1 MERSKWNEDD
11 FWWSNLIIDMQTRVR
26 IDLQV
31 TKFQIHLEHS
41 LIRLFQI
48 PNEKRKWYRWNSM
61 KLTKKY
67 SKTDEGKEQSFILF
81 IEITHLRKLTLKS
94 IKNQKWTVESFSN
107 FKTHFWNL
115 HWCKS
120 NFREREQIRIQV

>member
-1 MERSKWNEDD
+1 MERSKWNEEDY
-11 FWWSNLIIDMQTRVR
+11 WWSNLIIDMQTRVR

-48 PNEKRKWYRWNSM
+48 QNEKRKWYPWNSM
-61 KLTKKY
+61 KLTKN
-67 SKTDEGKEQSFILF
+67 SKTDEGNEQSFILF
-81 IEITHLRKLTLKS
+81 IEITHLKKLILKS

-115 HWCKS
+115 PWCRN